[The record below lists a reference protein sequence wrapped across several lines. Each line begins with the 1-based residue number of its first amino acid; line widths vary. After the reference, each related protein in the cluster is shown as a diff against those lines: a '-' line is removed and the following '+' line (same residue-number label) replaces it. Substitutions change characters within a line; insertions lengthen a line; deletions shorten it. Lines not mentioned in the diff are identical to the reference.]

1 MIKFAAGP
9 AIKAVLNFL
18 KTNAGSTAAE
28 RAFRII
34 PDAGFGLLAATQT
47 GGDWVDGAL
56 AGVAQAG
63 GGILGGIGTVG
74 GLRMIPKLKNAHN
87 VLNLADMAGS
97 VAGDF
102 AGMAVGDS
110 LMRGKDILMGGRGL
124 TPYERLS
131 EQDREQFAQAIQRQM
146 LAQYGAIPGTR
157 EQYSVFD
164 DGSGVV

>member
-1 MIKFAAGP
+1 MIRLAAGP
-9 AIKAVLNFL
+9 IAKAVLNFL

-47 GGDWVDGAL
+47 PGDLTDKVIAGGTQAL
-56 AGVAQAG
+56 

-74 GLRMIPKLKNAHN
+74 GLRMIKGLKDSHN

-110 LMRGKDILMGGRGL
+110 LMKTKDTLMGGSGL
-124 TPYERLS
+124 TPYERLG
-131 EQDREQFAQAIQRQM
+131 EREREAYAQALKQQM
-146 LAQYGAIPGTR
+146 LAQYGFIPGTR
-157 EQYSVFD
+157 EQYTVIN

>member
-9 AIKAVLNFL
+9 AAKAILNFL

-47 GGDWVDGAL
+47 PGDLTDKVI
-56 AGVAQAG
+56 AGLTQAG

-74 GLRMIPKLKNAHN
+74 GLRMIPKLRDAHN
-87 VLNLADMAGS
+87 ILNLADMAGS

-102 AGMAVGDS
+102 AGMAAGDS
-110 LMRGKDILMGGRGL
+110 LMRLKDTLAGGKGL
-124 TPYERLS
+124 TPYERLGMQ
-131 EQDREQFAQAIQRQM
+131 EQEEYAQALKQQM
-146 LAQYGAIPGTR
+146 LAQYGLIPGTR
-157 EQYSVFD
+157 EQYTVFN

>member
-34 PDAGFGLLAATQT
+34 PDAGFGVLAATQT
-47 GGDWVDGAL
+47 PGDLTDKVI
-56 AGVAQAG
+56 AGLTQAG

-74 GLRMIPKLKNAHN
+74 GLRMIPKLRDAHN
-87 VLNLADMAGS
+87 ILNLADMAGS

-102 AGMAVGDS
+102 AGMSAGDS
-110 LMRGKDILMGGRGL
+110 LMRLKDTLAGGGGL

-131 EQDREQFAQAIQRQM
+131 EQDREQFAQAIQNQM

-157 EQYSVFD
+157 EQYGMFNDS
-164 DGSGVV
+164 SGIV

>member
-34 PDAGFGLLAATQT
+34 PDAGFGVLAATQT
-47 GGDWVDGAL
+47 PGDL
-56 AGVAQAG
+56 ADKVIAGLTQAG

-74 GLRMIPKLKNAHN
+74 GLRMIPKLRNAHN
-87 VLNLADMAGS
+87 ILNLADMAGS

-102 AGMAVGDS
+102 AGMSAGDS
-110 LMRGKDILMGGRGL
+110 LMRLKDTLAGGAGL

>member
-1 MIKFAAGP
+1 MIRLAAG
-9 AIKAVLNFL
+9 AAAKAVLNFL

-34 PDAGFGLLAATQT
+34 PDAAFGALAATQT
-47 GGDWVDGAL
+47 PGDFTDKIL
-56 AGVAQAG
+56 AGLTQAG

-74 GLRMIPKLKNAHN
+74 GLRMIPKLRDAHN

-102 AGMAVGDS
+102 AGMAAGDS
-110 LMRGKDILMGGRGL
+110 LMRLKDTLAGGEGL

-131 EQDREQFAQAIQRQM
+131 EQDREQFAQAIQNQM

-157 EQYSVFD
+157 EQYGMFNDS
-164 DGSGVV
+164 SGIV